1 MMKYDVKKLG
11 VGGVLD
17 QSIAVLRDH
26 FGVLVA
32 TSLVVYLP
40 LALINVVATNVLQPQ
55 FPTQPPEPG
64 RILEY
69 YEALLT
75 PLIPLIPLWFI
86 IGFVVSPLSFGA
98 VVYAASQIYLGGSV
112 TFKSAW
118 RRAFDRKW
126 ALIGTWFLYTILLF
140 VGFCLCIVPYF
151 IFAFW
156 FFMFAQVVV
165 LERGRGLSSL
175 TRSKALMSGH
185 YGEAIVLS
193 LLIFGITFS
202 MSMFSGLIG
211 HQLLAGIVQ
220 IIVQS
225 AMMTF
230 GAVVTTV
237 FYYSCRS
244 DRDGFDLLW
253 LADAVATPDQPASDA
268 DRLW

>member
-1 MMKYDVKKLG
+1 MMKYEVKKLG

-32 TSLVVYLP
+32 TSLVVYFP
-40 LALINVVATNVLQPQ
+40 LALINVIATNVLQPQ
-55 FPTQPPEPG
+55 IPTQPPDPSKV
-64 RILEY
+64 LEF

-75 PLIPLIPLWFI
+75 PLIPLIPLWLI
-86 IGFVVSPLSFGA
+86 IAFVVSPLSYGA

-118 RRAFDRKW
+118 GRAFDRKL
-126 ALIGTWFLYTILLF
+126 ALIGTWLLYTLLLF
-140 VGFCLCIVPYF
+140 IGFCLCMIPYF

-156 FFMFAQVVV
+156 FFTFAQVVV
-165 LERGRGLSSL
+165 LERGRGISSL
-175 TRSKALMSGH
+175 TRSKSLMSGH

-202 MSMFSGLIG
+202 ISMFSGLIG
-211 HQLLAGIVQ
+211 HQLLAGIMQ

-237 FYYSCRS
+237 FYYSCRA

-253 LADAVATPDQPASDA
+253 LADAVAAPDEPDPDA